1 MSRLYCTNTVL
12 TVTAL
17 TLLVLTGPRP
27 VHAEPAGG
35 CHCFKNRSYNSEDR
49 FGVDDYLR
57 ATAVNSLVAR
67 FFDISKKDIVMM
79 RMNGAPLEELLAA
92 FYISRRGEIDYR
104 EILELRF
111 KRVPWHEVLTQ
122 NGLKPETIEPGFAGV
137 LARGDT
143 RVMEHLEDAT
153 LARFFSIEPAE
164 VIELRKLGLE
174 NVRDRVLALGLSR
187 RLSVPAGD
195 LARSLRQENRS
206 WGEMAAEAGLT
217 PEHMG
222 PYIETISRT

>member
-1 MSRLYCTNTVL
+1 MARLHFPNTRFLVM
-12 TVTAL
+12 AL
-17 TLLVLTGPRP
+17 TLFVLTGSRP
-27 VHAEPAGG
+27 VHAEMAGG
-35 CHCFKNRSYNSEDR
+35 CHCFKNRSYNPEDR

-67 FFDISKKDIVMM
+67 FFHVSKKDIVMM

-104 EILELRF
+104 EILDLRF
-111 KRVPWHEVLTQ
+111 KHIPWPEVLTQ
-122 NGLKPETIEPGFAGV
+122 TGLKPETIEPGFADV

-164 VIELRKLGLE
+164 VIQLRTLGLE
-174 NVRDRVLALGLSR
+174 NVRDRVLALGLAR
-187 RLSVPAGD
+187 RLNVPAGD

-222 PYIETISRT
+222 PYIESISRS